1 MRAVARRRLRAA
13 GLRPDR
19 VSGPRDAP
27 VPPGWSAAERATL
40 ASLAETFVRG
50 DSLRRANLAAGALEA
65 AADPAQVRQLRLVL
79 RLFESRLANLVLARR
94 PTAFRDLPP
103 ADRERYLLAWANSPL
118 GLRRSAFHA
127 FRKLLTFLA
136 YADGA
141 GGTNPRLAAMDYRPD
156 APPVTPSPTPI
167 RPWTLPAP
175 DASGVVTVDADVLV
189 VGSGAGGGVV
199 ACDLARAGRS
209 VIVLEAGPL
218 VDEVSM
224 PVDEL
229 EAYDRLYLNHGF
241 TTTWDG
247 SVTLLAGGAVG
258 GGTLVN
264 WMTCIDSPASTRAEW
279 ARDHGIDGWDGP
291 AALADVAAIEQEI
304 GVTEV
309 AAPGPKD
316 EAILRGAAA
325 LDWAAARI
333 RRNAPGCTDCG
344 SCCFGCRRG
353 TKQSGIRA
361 HLAEAWRAGA
371 RIVPGIDVERVL
383 LGAGG
388 HAAAVEARVAGT
400 DGNPA
405 RSVTIAAPQIVLAA
419 GALRTPAI
427 LERSGLGHAAIG
439 RHLRIHPIPVVAAL
453 FDEPIDMWRGPL
465 QAARVDEFL
474 EPGAAPLPYVIE
486 AAVGHPGLLALALPW
501 EGTDAH
507 AAVAGIGRYLAPLV
521 AVTRDGGEGRVRATK
536 HRGVRID
543 YQLDADG
550 RATLRH
556 ALGSMARVA
565 RAAGAIEIGALGMP
579 PVWFGRGGRSSTSEA
594 SFTVF
599 SDALASFDYRP
610 NRGTVFSAHL
620 LGTVRMGASAALHP
634 CDPGGRVRAS
644 DSSDRVVR
652 GLYVADGSLFP
663 TGLGV
668 NPMITIMALARR
680 VGRTVLAE
688 G

>member
-1 MRAVARRRLRAA
+1 MTLA
-13 GLRPDR
+13 P
-19 VSGPRDAP
+19 DAP
-27 VPPGWSAAERATL
+27 PPAAAAPLSAASAPAGWSASELATL
-40 ASLAETFVRG
+40 AAIAETFVRG
-50 DSLRRANLAAGALEA
+50 DSLRRANLAGGALEA
-65 AADPAQVRQLRLVL
+65 AADPDQVRQLRLVL
-79 RLFESRLANLVLARR
+79 RLVESRFANLALVRR
-94 PTAFRDLPP
+94 PTPFRDLAP
-103 ADRERYLLAWANSPL
+103 ADRERYLLAWASSPL

-127 FRKLLTFLA
+127 FRNLLTFLA

-141 GGTNPRLAAMDYRPD
+141 GGRNPRLAAIGYRPD

-167 RPWTLPAP
+167 RAWPLPAP
-175 DASGVVTVDADVLV
+175 DGSGLVTVDADVLV

-199 ACDLARAGRS
+199 ARDLARAGRS
-209 VIVLEAGPL
+209 VVVLEAGPL
-218 VDEVSM
+218 VDETAM

-264 WMTCIDSPASTRAEW
+264 WMTCIDSPAVTRAEW
-279 ARDHGIDGWDGP
+279 ARDHGIDGWDGV
-291 AALADVAAIEQEI
+291 AALEDVGAIEREL
-304 GVTEV
+304 GVTEA

-316 EAILRGAAA
+316 QAILRGATV
-325 LDWAAARI
+325 LGWAAARV
-333 RRNAPGCTDCG
+333 RRNAPDCTDCG
-344 SCCFGCRRG
+344 SCGFGCRRG

-361 HLAEAWRAGA
+361 HLADAWGAGA
-371 RIVPGIDVERVL
+371 RIVPNVAVERLL
-383 LGAGG
+383 LGSEGRVG
-388 HAAAVEARVAGT
+388 AVMARVGGT
-400 DGNPA
+400 DGEA
-405 RSVTIAAPQIVLAA
+405 VRSVTIAAPQIVLAA

-427 LERSGLGHAAIG
+427 LERSGLDHPAIG
-439 RHLRIHPIPVVAAL
+439 RHLRIHPVPVVAAR

-465 QAARVDEFL
+465 QAARIDEFHG
-474 EPGAAPLPYVIE
+474 PGAAPLPYVIE
-486 AAVGHPGLLALALPW
+486 AAAGHPGLLALALPW

-507 AAVAGIGRYLAPLV
+507 AAVAGIARHLAPLI

-536 HRGVRID
+536 HGGVRID
-543 YQLDADG
+543 YRLDTDG
-550 RATLRH
+550 QATLRH

-565 RAAGAIEIGALGMP
+565 RAAGAREIVALGMP
-579 PVWFGRGGRSSTSEA
+579 PRWFGRGGRSSASED

-599 SDALASFDYRP
+599 TDALATFDFRP
-610 NRGTVFSAHL
+610 NRGTVFSAHQ
-620 LGTVRMGASAALHP
+620 LGTVRMGASAARHP

-644 DSSDRVVR
+644 VSDDRVVR

-688 G
+688 S